1 MRIST
6 GQVFTNANNN
16 MMENQS
22 SLLDIQNKL
31 SSGKQFTSLAEDPVG
46 ASQVVSLTRELAQL
60 EMFNSNID
68 ASRRRLELEETTLDD
83 INTASD
89 RARELVLQ
97 AANGTLSDVDRRTI
111 AYELE
116 ELVGYMA
123 GLMNSRDAKGEYLFS
138 GSQGQTQTYI
148 EKGGRYEYQGDTS
161 TRQIQVSSALYVRS
175 SDSGQFLFESVTDDP
190 TLKATGSLQSSFDPE
205 KLNVTDPDAFAAFMR
220 ETGDITVEV
229 DQYDDGLGNPDSVTY
244 NYTLRDSAGNVVEYP
259 QGTPLQSL
267 GYDGTAAPTIQLDG
281 ASFELDLPVPV
292 IGSPGVSTDDL
303 SATEEPTLNI
313 LDDNAYTGLM
323 RQAGGEI
330 TIRSVDVGGGTFEY
344 QAFGVDGSPLEDTL
358 GNNLLQS
365 AAPPAPVQLTQA

>member
-161 TRQIQVSSALYVRS
+161 TRQIQER
-175 SDSGQFLFESVTDDP
+175 
-190 TLKATGSLQSSFDPE
+190 
-205 KLNVTDPDAFAAFMR
+205 NR
-220 ETGDITVEV
+220 E
-229 DQYDDGLGNPDSVTY
+229 
-244 NYTLRDSAGNVVEYP
+244 
-259 QGTPLQSL
+259 
-267 GYDGTAAPTIQLDG
+267 
-281 ASFELDLPVPV
+281 
-292 IGSPGVSTDDL
+292 
-303 SATEEPTLNI
+303 
-313 LDDNAYTGLM
+313 
-323 RQAGGEI
+323 
-330 TIRSVDVGGGTFEY
+330 
-344 QAFGVDGSPLEDTL
+344 
-358 GNNLLQS
+358 
-365 AAPPAPVQLTQA
+365 